1 MTDREIF
8 LKKFNNAFIEN
19 DLNFIFDS
27 VTNDVHWEMIGEPV
41 INGKEALIEA
51 MNKVKHSRE
60 MTLNINSMLITE
72 DAAAVDGSMTMKDS
86 DDVEKKY
93 TFCDLYKFSSSAENK
108 IKEVRAFIIDV
119 TNING
124 EKIES

>member
-8 LKKFNNAFIEN
+8 LKKFNNAFVEN

-41 INGKEALIEA
+41 ITGKEALIEA
-51 MNKVKHSRE
+51 MNKEKHSKE
-60 MTLNINSMLITE
+60 MTLHINSMLITE

-93 TFCDLYKFSSSAENK
+93 TFCDLYKFSSSEENK

-119 TNING
+119 TNIPG
-124 EKIES
+124 DKFKP

>member
-8 LKKFNNAFIEN
+8 LKKFNNAFVEN

-41 INGKEALIEA
+41 ITGKEALIEA
-51 MNKVKHSRE
+51 MNKVKHSKE
-60 MTLNINSMLITE
+60 MTLHINSMLITE
-72 DAAAVDGSMTMKDS
+72 DVAAVDGSMTMKDS

-93 TFCDLYKFSSSAENK
+93 TFCDLYKFSSSEENK

-124 EKIES
+124 EKIKS